1 MRAPLPRAMPLLA
14 GLPARTMSAG
24 VASMVVV
31 PIGPAL
37 IGGLP
42 MGDRPCRVGVG
53 SQRLGPQCDPQ
64 FCKAQRN
71 KETTFLRLGFRASG
85 AGDEGE
91 LDLSQETLLC
101 SGICQG

>member
-42 MGDRPCRVGVG
+42 MGDRPC
-53 SQRLGPQCDPQ
+53 RLGPQCDPQ